1 MTKVKDKEVSQNMN
15 YFIKEVEIDG
25 KTFYAIMETITGKG
39 GATNSYDLNLYFSSL
54 EDAEEKLKSM

>member
-1 MTKVKDKEVSQNMN
+1 MTKVKDKKVSQNMN

-39 GATNSYDLNLYFSSL
+39 GATNNYDLNLYFSSL
-54 EDAEEKLKSM
+54 KDAEEKLKTM

>member
-1 MTKVKDKEVSQNMN
+1 MTKVKHKEVSQNMN

-39 GATNSYDLNLYFSSL
+39 GSTNSYDLNLYFSSL
-54 EDAEEKLKSM
+54 KDAEEKLKSM

>member
-1 MTKVKDKEVSQNMN
+1 MDEFKSREVSQNMR

-39 GATNSYDLNLYFSSL
+39 GATNSYDLNLYYSNL
-54 EDAEEKLKSM
+54 EEAEKKLESM